1 MEKVLS
7 VPGPV
12 KQGGRSA
19 FPELDSAVEVG
30 LEEVI
35 KVNPDVITV
44 GGPNAARAVTEI
56 KQSPRWQSISA
67 VKNNRIFVNPMGT
80 FLWDRYSAEEAL
92 QVLWAAQVFHPDL
105 FKDLDMVEKTQAFY
119 KKYYNYDLSKRKCT
133 ANFTRLTAFEIRYR

>member
-1 MEKVLS
+1 MHITGNENLTVVDGGKS
-7 VPGPV
+7 IIGAWTR
-12 KQGGRSA
+12 QAGGRSA

-80 FLWDRYSAEEAL
+80 SCGIVIV
-92 QVLWAAQVFHPDL
+92 Q
-105 FKDLDMVEKTQAFY
+105 
-119 KKYYNYDLSKRKCT
+119 KKPCKFFGPHRFFIQTCLK
-133 ANFTRLTAFEIRYR
+133 I